1 MTEKLRVEREY
12 SEHMRAVFVNI
23 DANLDGDLSQ
33 LTSDQLIYYIR
44 KTRNR
49 IGRTLKNYHSPSEE
63 KGKEEEQEVN
73 P

>member
-49 IGRTLKNYHSPSEE
+49 PEHCHISL
-63 KGKEEEQEVN
+63 
-73 P
+73 